1 MRTIDRGIDTDRPVD
16 LARSVRVGEDLRVDQ
31 IPGAIPTEPAMTLP
45 RRLPRPELSR
55 QITPRGT
62 RPIPPHNPLEHPTV
76 LLKRPPALPRSDGHQ
91 RLNSSPSRIREST
104 SARHIPTLPQTT
116 PGVRRHALARA
127 VGKSLAMEMVLTGRA
142 LSAQEALAASLVSRV
157 VPDERVVEEAEA
169 IAASIAAQPRAA
181 RACLLTV

>member
-16 LARSVRVGEDLRVDQ
+16 LARRVRVGEDLRVDQ

-116 PGVRRHALARA
+116 PGVMRHALGEDSPRGDKGGRCDQSTHGARTSA
-127 VGKSLAMEMVLTGRA
+127 RKKASTHFFPPEIRRTPCPNAM
-142 LSAQEALAASLVSRV
+142 LVS
-157 VPDERVVEEAEA
+157 
-169 IAASIAAQPRAA
+169 ASQ
-181 RACLLTV
+181 